1 MSKKE
6 NGAGMVGF
14 IFIAILLSKLLGLL
28 RGSAVALFYGTDYVA
43 SAYSMASQLPVNFFD
58 MILGSAVSSAF
69 IPVYNKFSQTDGRQ
83 RADRFASR
91 FINLILIATVI
102 LSAIGVVFAP
112 QIIGLMGSG
121 MEPRAADLA
130 SQLLRIMFPLVIFTG
145 LAFTFVGILQSLGEF
160 KIPAIMSLIS
170 NLVCII
176 YLFTLNDK
184 FGVYGL
190 SAALLVGWALQ
201 FLILVYPAKNRGYN
215 YSLTAG
221 IYDSGFKDV
230 AKLALPV
237 LLASWVQ
244 PINTM
249 VNMSIASGLGDGGGI
264 AVLDYA
270 NKLYIIAA
278 SAFSMAVTNY
288 IFPRLSRLGAE
299 NNGQE
304 WADTLVK
311 SIRLVL
317 FAVLPIMLIFL
328 VGSEEIIRII
338 YGRGQFGEESVR
350 MTSSAMRFYSL
361 GMIWF
366 ALQEIFNKAFYSVMD
381 SKTPVIAAVGGII
394 INVTL
399 SFVLSESMGVDGLA
413 LAASV
418 SAFACFIFSFV
429 RLQKKTGRMKNMGMV
444 KLIVCGVLSIAAFW
458 FARKFAISFIGTDGF
473 IKTVFTFA
481 VTVASG
487 GLVYLVGAV
496 VLKVNEAQIILKT
509 LGGFILPHLKK

>member
-69 IPVYNKFSQTDGRQ
+69 IPVYNKFSQTDGRD
-83 RADRFASR
+83 RADKFASR
-91 FINLILIATVI
+91 FINLIIGVTVV
-102 LSAIGVVFAP
+102 LSAIGVAFAP

-130 SQLLRIMFPLVIFTG
+130 AQLLRIMFPLVIFTG

-160 KIPAIMSLIS
+160 KIPAVMSLIS
-170 NLVCII
+170 NLVCIV
-176 YLFTLNDK
+176 YLFTLNDS
-184 FGVYGL
+184 FGIYGL
-190 SAALLVGWALQ
+190 SAALLLGWVLQ
-201 FLILVYPAKNRGYN
+201 FLILVYPAKKRGYT
-215 YSLTAG
+215 YSITSG
-221 IYDSGFKDV
+221 FCDSGFKDV

-249 VNMSIASGLGDGGGI
+249 VNMGIASGLGGGGI

-288 IFPRLSRLGAE
+288 IFPSLSRLGAE
-299 NNGQE
+299 NKKEE
-304 WADTLVK
+304 WADTLK
-311 SIRLVL
+311 KNIRLVL

-328 VGSEEIIRII
+328 AGSEEIIRVV

-361 GMIWF
+361 GMLWF
-366 ALQEIFNKAFYSVMD
+366 AMQEIFNKAFYSVMD
-381 SKTPVIAAVGGII
+381 SKTPVISAVGGII

-399 SFVLSESMGVDGLA
+399 SFVLSKSMGVDGLA

-418 SAFACFIFSFV
+418 SAFACCTFSFF
-429 RLQKKTGRMKNMGMV
+429 RLQKKTGRMKNMGLV
-444 KLIVCGVLSIAAFW
+444 KLIVCGVLSFAAFW
-458 FARKFAISFIGTDGF
+458 FVRKLALGFIGTENF
-473 IKTVFTFA
+473 IKTALVFA
-481 VTVASG
+481 VTVVAG
-487 GLVYLVGAV
+487 GVVYLVSSIL
-496 VLKVNEAQIILKT
+496 LKVEEAQTILKT
-509 LGGFILPHLKK
+509 AAGFLRPHIKR

>member
-1 MSKKE
+1 MTKKE

-69 IPVYNKFSQTDGRQ
+69 IPVYNKFSQTDGRE

-91 FINLILIATVI
+91 FVNLIIFATVA
-102 LSAIGVVFAP
+102 LSVIGVAFAP

-121 MEPRAADLA
+121 MEPRAAELA
-130 SQLLRIMFPLVIFTG
+130 AQLLRIMFPLVIFTG

-160 KIPAIMSLIS
+160 KIPAVMSLIS
-170 NLVCII
+170 NLVCIV
-176 YLFTLNDK
+176 YLFTLNDS
-184 FGVYGL
+184 FGIYGL
-190 SAALLVGWALQ
+190 SAALLLGWVLQ
-201 FLILVYPAKNRGYN
+201 FLILVYPAKKRGYT

-221 IYDSGFKDV
+221 LCDSGFKDV

-288 IFPRLSRLGAE
+288 IFPRLSRLGADNDNRLWSE
-299 NNGQE
+299 
-304 WADTLVK
+304 TLVK

-328 VGSEEIIRII
+328 VSGDEIIKII

-350 MTSSAMRFYSL
+350 MTASAMKFYSL

-381 SKTPVIAAVGGII
+381 SKTPVIAAVGGIV

-418 SAFACFIFSFV
+418 SAFACCIFSFF
-429 RLQKKTGRMKNMGMV
+429 RLRKKTGRMKNIGIL
-444 KLIVCGVLSIAAFW
+444 KLVVCGILSVAAF
-458 FARKFAISFIGTDGF
+458 FLARKFAISFIGTDGF
-473 IKTVFTFA
+473 IKTALTFA
-481 VTVASG
+481 ATVAAG
-487 GLVYLVGAV
+487 GLVYLISAI
-496 VLKVNEAQIILKT
+496 VLRVDEAQIIIKT
-509 LGGFILPHLKK
+509 ADGYIRRLIKK